1 MQIPPQITLEERL
14 KLITLPNLRHVL
26 WSFRDLQIIMA
37 HSVLTPDYNF
47 TIPKKT
53 KRIPSLI
60 KFLVT
65 FLFLIAVII
74 FRGEWSDNAAY
85 KLTK

>member
-47 TIPKKT
+47 TIPG
-53 KRIPSLI
+53 LI